1 MATKNS
7 YKDRKTPN
15 MSQDILFE
23 QRGSVGL
30 VTLNRVKALN
40 ALSIDMVKA
49 LAAQLVDWQ
58 HDDTIKAVILT
69 SASEKAFSA
78 GGDIRALYEG
88 RDNPPFDFFWHEYRL
103 NRYIHRY
110 PKPYISLI
118 NGIVMGG
125 GVGISMHGK
134 YVVGGERIM
143 FAMPE
148 VGIGFFPDVGGSH
161 ILPRMTGASG
171 TYCAMTGER
180 LKQGDCAA
188 FGLTTH
194 SIDSSYYDDLIA
206 RISDGENAETVLAS
220 YHQFVV
226 PKLDEESMA
235 SIHENFAADN
245 VADIVKG
252 LEADDREFSQK
263 TLAVLK
269 TKSPTSI
276 HVAFEQVQRGRD
288 KSFEECMAMEYRIVH
303 RILQDD
309 DFYEGVRA
317 TIIDKDGRPSWNPM
331 RLEDVQQ
338 ERIEKHFTPLPNGEL
353 EFDAI

>member
-1 MATKNS
+1 
-7 YKDRKTPN
+7 
-15 MSQDILFE
+15 MSEDILFE

-49 LAAQLVDWQ
+49 LAAQLAAWQ
-58 HDDTIKAVILT
+58 QDDSIKAVILT

-78 GGDIRALYEG
+78 GGDIRALYDG
-88 RDNPPFDFFWHEYRL
+88 RGNPPFDFFWHEYRL

-125 GVGISMHGK
+125 GVGISMHGQ

-161 ILPRMTGASG
+161 ILPRMKGASG

-180 LKQGDCAA
+180 LKQGDCEA

-194 SIDSSYYDDLIA
+194 SIDSSHYADLIA
-206 RISDGENAETVLAS
+206 RIATGEEVEGVLAS
-220 YHQFVV
+220 YHQPVA
-226 PKLDEESMA
+226 PKLDEQSIA
-235 SIHENFAADN
+235 AIHENFAADK
-245 VADIVKG
+245 VADIVKA
-252 LEADDREFSQK
+252 LEADSREFAQK

-269 TKSPTSI
+269 SKSPTSI
-276 HVAFEQVQRGRD
+276 HVAFEQVQRGRG
-288 KSFEECMAMEYRIVH
+288 KSFEDCMAMEYRIVH

-317 TIIDKDGRPSWNPM
+317 TIIDKDGKPNWSPSS
-331 RLEDVQQ
+331 LEDVQQ
-338 ERIEKHFTPLPNGEL
+338 DQIEKHFGPLPEGEL